1 MKCPHCK
8 KSSMGIVGN
17 DDSIFECRYLDC
29 HAEYSINYVQ
39 GFWDGY
45 NEASQQ
51 AVEANSLCCG
61 NPCFV
66 WEAGVEKCINCGAVT
81 VELSNRLTNS

>member
-51 AVEANSLCCG
+51 AVEAKNNIPGKYLNKHG
-61 NPCFV
+61 HPLARTMFD
-66 WEAGVEKCINCGAVT
+66 K
-81 VELSNRLTNS
+81 

>member
-1 MKCPHCK
+1 MSHSIKITLIADQEIRLLGDVINIHDIETIK
-8 KSSMGIVGN
+8 LNSHGVIVSYSKST
-17 DDSIFECRYLDC
+17 
-29 HAEYSINYVQ
+29 A
-39 GFWDGY
+39 
-45 NEASQQ
+45 AQQ
-51 AVEANSLCCG
+51 PVEANSLCCG